1 MLLLLELQERANEGQ
16 QALPLLPGHVVD
28 ITIGELANGLQEAA
42 GIKGS
47 YIELPVVLSH
57 SPDILI
63 FPVTK
68 ARANTRDATFREHR
82 CGISHHQLN
91 ILVFV
96 HAVQAHRLPQILI
109 HEIKINVK
117 EYTLQRNL
125 FIVVLTDV
133 QVIPIHHQ
141 NASASPGTGGVNAK
155 GIFGA
160 VLPRVTNDGGPAP
173 HATLIL
179 IAPDQS
185 KGLHGVLI
193 RHILRSSGTDG
204 YIEAPIEVHHLPNG
218 AAIDAVFIVKSRI
231 TEQVLLT
238 GNLGKGL
245 LSIPGVGGGENLRPL
260 FL

>member
-1 MLLLLELQERANEGQ
+1 MKAS

-82 CGISHHQLN
+82 RGISHHQLN

-141 NASASPGTGGVNAK
+141 NASASPGVREGSMPKVYLAPSSQGSPMT
-155 GIFGA
+155 A
-160 VLPRVTNDGGPAP
+160 V
-173 HATLIL
+173 
-179 IAPDQS
+179 Q
-185 KGLHGVLI
+185 LHMPL
-193 RHILRSSGTDG
+193 SS
-204 YIEAPIEVHHLPNG
+204 
-218 AAIDAVFIVKSRI
+218 
-231 TEQVLLT
+231 
-238 GNLGKGL
+238 
-245 LSIPGVGGGENLRPL
+245 
-260 FL
+260 